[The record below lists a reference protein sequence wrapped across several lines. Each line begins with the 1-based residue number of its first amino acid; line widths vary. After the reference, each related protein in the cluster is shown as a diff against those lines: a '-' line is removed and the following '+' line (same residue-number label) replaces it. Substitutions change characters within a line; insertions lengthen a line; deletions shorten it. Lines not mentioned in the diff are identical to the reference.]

1 MAVDRNRY
9 VGCVSQSGG
18 PHTHTHTNKKSNCG
32 RQRQRRRESASISIS
47 LSDYGHWTHS
57 FECPIH
63 FCHRQQ
69 PSISKDKRNEYIH
82 IRTHTST
89 EQQPIHTVFAT
100 LEKLLS
106 NRNRK
111 LIPIAA
117 TYANQNLLLLHF
129 LCSIVCFAI
138 QCSSSILSALAG
150 ISMINSNFV
159 YYCCC
164 YRSLLRFSLVR
175 WALGIPFI
183 SAQIIRLF
191 LNFNFIH

>member
-18 PHTHTHTNKKSNCG
+18 PHTQTHTRTRSQTAGDRDRDGERAHQFQFLYRIMAIG
-32 RQRQRRRESASISIS
+32 R
-47 LSDYGHWTHS
+47 THS
-57 FECPIH
+57 NVQFTFATDNNLAYRKTKETNTYT
-63 FCHRQQ
+63 FALTHRQSSSPYTLYSQ
-69 PSISKDKRNEYIH
+69 HWKNDFQ
-82 IRTHTST
+82 T
-89 EQQPIHTVFAT
+89 ETET
-100 LEKLLS
+100 ENS
-106 NRNRK
+106 NRK

-129 LCSIVCFAI
+129 LCSILCFAI

-183 SAQIIRLF
+183 SA
-191 LNFNFIH
+191 

>member
-1 MAVDRNRY
+1 MAI
-9 VGCVSQSGG
+9 
-18 PHTHTHTNKKSNCG
+18 G
-32 RQRQRRRESASISIS
+32 R
-47 LSDYGHWTHS
+47 THS
-57 FECPIH
+57 NVQFTFATDNNLAYRKTKETNTYT
-63 FCHRQQ
+63 FALTHRQSSSPYTLYSQ
-69 PSISKDKRNEYIH
+69 HWKNDFQ
-82 IRTHTST
+82 T
-89 EQQPIHTVFAT
+89 ETET
-100 LEKLLS
+100 ENS
-106 NRNRK
+106 NRK

-129 LCSIVCFAI
+129 LCSILCFAI

-183 SAQIIRLF
+183 SAQIIGF
-191 LNFNFIH
+191 FSISISYTNEII

>member
-1 MAVDRNRY
+1 MLDVS
-9 VGCVSQSGG
+9 VSQAGRI
-18 PHTHTHTNKKSNCG
+18 HTLTRTRSQTAGDRDRDGERAHQFQFLYRIMAIG
-32 RQRQRRRESASISIS
+32 R
-47 LSDYGHWTHS
+47 THS
-57 FECPIH
+57 NVQFTFATDNNLAYRKTKETNTYT
-63 FCHRQQ
+63 FALTHRQSSSPYTLHSQ
-69 PSISKDKRNEYIH
+69 HWKNYFQ
-82 IRTHTST
+82 T
-89 EQQPIHTVFAT
+89 ETET
-100 LEKLLS
+100 ENS
-106 NRNRK
+106 NRK
-111 LIPIAA
+111 LIPIA
-117 TYANQNLLLLHF
+117 ANQNLLLLHF
-129 LCSIVCFAI
+129 LCSILCFAI